1 MKLAAL
7 QIHSLHFFIRHLA
20 ARRILAPVQAA
31 GHFEALRRRRARN
44 ELHDRLV
51 VAQRLA
57 APIGRDERKQP
68 MFDLVPLA
76 RSRREMANGN
86 GQTRFVRQLLQF
98 QFPQPQPPAVAA
110 AAIGRDEQVPR
121 LGIQLAAF
129 GAPPTANGCDGESA
143 GVMVGPH
150 VHESRVAVHV
160 VNAIGV
166 RAGHVGTGKI
176 VTVHL
181 DGLLGGQPLPAAVVV
196 VSQQFL
202 LLGVHGNDGRRLG
215 QGPLD
220 LRVDVAE
227 LRVAVGMV
235 LALLGFAVALQAVAL
250 LAQQLR
256 DLHVTDRV
264 LLPGQL
270 RGQSPRA
277 FANPAQRR
285 LRIAARFRIDQAVQ
299 RDQQM
304 GIVGDDFLSSSPW
317 SPDAS
322 GRRRRPLF
330 DFPQALG
337 DGLARQAAGA
347 TNLRDA
353 AIAQGA
359 GFAGGHQPPR
369 PLVQERPDRG
379 EFLLEL
385 CGGSHAPS

>member
-1 MKLAAL
+1 MWRNCA
-7 QIHSLHFFIRHLA
+7 SRSGWSS
-20 ARRILAPVQAA
+20 PSSV
-31 GHFEALRRRRARN
+31 LR
-44 ELHDRLV
+44 
-51 VAQRLA
+51 
-57 APIGRDERKQP
+57 
-68 MFDLVPLA
+68 F
-76 RSRREMANGN
+76 
-86 GQTRFVRQLLQF
+86 
-98 QFPQPQPPAVAA
+98 
-110 AAIGRDEQVPR
+110 
-121 LGIQLAAF
+121 
-129 GAPPTANGCDGESA
+129 
-143 GVMVGPH
+143 
-150 VHESRVAVHV
+150 
-160 VNAIGV
+160 
-166 RAGHVGTGKI
+166 
-176 VTVHL
+176 
-181 DGLLGGQPLPAAVVV
+181 
-196 VSQQFL
+196 
-202 LLGVHGNDGRRLG
+202 
-215 QGPLD
+215 
-220 LRVDVAE
+220 
-227 LRVAVGMV
+227 
-235 LALLGFAVALQAVAL
+235 ALQAVAL

-359 GFAGGHQPPR
+359 GFAGGISRRVRSSRSAQTEANFCWSCVEVLMPHHDSSSAPTCYLYLLTPPNGR
-369 PLVQERPDRG
+369 QVGNE
-379 EFLLEL
+379 
-385 CGGSHAPS
+385 AV